1 MSSFCPNNLSEMTTC
16 FDSKSSCSITVNRV
30 LSCKIFDLLSPP
42 IFGIKLLLLLLKW
55 IWRSKKK
62 MKFFSFV
69 VVVVL
74 AVLAVFLFDRA
85 NGKCENVTTT
95 IIGKII
101 WTILV
106 ARLTD
111 QLLTTPETQP
121 HLKNLVLCK
130 YATLK

>member
-1 MSSFCPNNLSEMTTC
+1 
-16 FDSKSSCSITVNRV
+16 
-30 LSCKIFDLLSPP
+30 
-42 IFGIKLLLLLLKW
+42 
-55 IWRSKKK
+55 

-69 VVVVL
+69 VVVVLAVL

-130 YATLK
+130 YGTLK